1 MVYHINQENW
11 KLGMCNIL
19 EWSMN
24 SNKKSKF
31 INECKDHAEVCA
43 DLWDAPDD
51 PCSLVF
57 SPLCSPSHRE
67 RALLLSL
74 SLFSLSLF
82 SLPQQKDSYH
92 VLSSP
97 MERPMRE
104 KTKAPCQ
111 QPCGSGDPWKWV
123 LQPQSSIQRA
133 AIPVSRQTVISERCS
148 ESESPSKDAST
159 FLDLKNCLR

>member
-51 PCSLVF
+51 PYSLVL

-74 SLFSLSLF
+74 SLLSLSLF

-97 MERPMRE
+97 MRGPWE
-104 KTKAPCQ
+104 KKLKPPANSHVAVGILES
-111 QPCGSGDPWKWV
+111 GS
-123 LQPQSSIQRA
+123 S
-133 AIPVSRQTVISERCS
+133 
-148 ESESPSKDAST
+148 SPSPASRGLLSQSAGKLLSQRDALSQNHPAKM
-159 FLDLKNCLR
+159 LPHS